1 MAEVLTLGE
10 CLVAFVASE
19 PGPLA
24 ETSRFDRFV
33 AGAEANVAVGLAR
46 LGHSVD
52 FVGRVGADGFGEA
65 IRRRLRGEGVG
76 IEHLVTD
83 DQATTGLMFRER
95 RHLGSAQVVYA
106 RRGSAGSRLNVD
118 DINRAAD
125 DGLIRGARW
134 LHLTG
139 ITPAISESARAAT
152 FRTAELARAAGLT
165 ISLDLNLRR
174 KLWPDETAAPILRRL
189 AACADIVLG
198 STDEFAAIAGQPV
211 GDGDPDGHPGGLVRA
226 VLRIGPSIV
235 VVKLGAGG
243 ALVVSTDVSGST
255 VARPALPLPV
265 VVDPVGAGDAFCAG
279 FIAARLEAL
288 SLERALEYA
297 NACGAAA
304 AAALGDQTGL
314 PNRDELAILLAS
326 GGDSPDT
333 IR

>member
-1 MAEVLTLGE
+1 MAEVVTLGE

-24 ETSRFDRFV
+24 EAGRFDRFV

-76 IEHLVTD
+76 ITHLVTD
-83 DQATTGLMFRER
+83 GDAPTGLMFRER
-95 RHLGSAQVVYA
+95 RHLGPAQVMYV
-106 RRGSAGSRLNVD
+106 RHGSAGARLSVEDVD
-118 DINRAAD
+118 RAAD
-125 DGLIRGARW
+125 AGCFQGARW
-134 LHLTG
+134 LHLSG
-139 ITPAISESARAAT
+139 ITPALSESARAAT
-152 FRTAELARAAGLT
+152 FHAAELARAAGLI

-174 KLWPDETAAPILRRL
+174 RLWPDDVAGPVLRRL
-189 AACADIVLG
+189 AAAADIVLG
-198 STDEFAAIAGQPV
+198 SPDEVAVVA
-211 GDGDPDGHPGGLVRA
+211 DGPPGAGLVGLA
-226 VLRIGPSIV
+226 EAALVLGPSIV
-235 VVKLGAGG
+235 VLKLGAEG
-243 ALVVSTDVSGST
+243 ALLSNTDAPGAPL
-255 VARPALPLPV
+255 ARPGLSLPV

-288 SLERALEYA
+288 PLERALEQA

-304 AAALGDQTGL
+304 AASLGDQTGL
-314 PNRDELAILLAS
+314 PDRDELDALLIS
-326 GGDSPDT
+326 GAAGSPDT